1 MGKQSQKTTQST
13 VYGNTTTTNPYA
25 KATTNNGGTVTNF
38 QPGTALETIYNQV
51 NNNINSLLE
60 DYLNPSLNSVVNQ
73 AKMKSY
79 SNALDTMTKQNLEN
93 GIINQLSN
101 RNMIRSSQAGNL
113 YNALAKQNAQS
124 LEDYVSDLLTNSQSN
139 TANLINNLMNLYL
152 QGANVINGTQST
164 SLQTSLGNATRQ
176 NAVNSDDTA
185 NIAALALQIASALK
199 R

>member
-1 MGKQSQKTTQST
+1 MGKKSQKTTQNT

-25 KATTNNGGTVTNF
+25 KATTNNAGTVTNF
-38 QPGTALETIYNQV
+38 QPGTALETIYNKV
-51 NNNINSLLE
+51 NNNIDSLLE